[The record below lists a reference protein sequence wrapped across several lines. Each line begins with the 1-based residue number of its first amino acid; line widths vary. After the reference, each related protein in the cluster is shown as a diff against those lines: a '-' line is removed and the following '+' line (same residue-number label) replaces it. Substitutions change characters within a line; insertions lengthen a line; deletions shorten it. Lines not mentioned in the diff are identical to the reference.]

1 MKGNDMYRIE
11 ELITIASEKGA
22 SDVHLIAGL
31 PPKCRIDGLI
41 TNLTEET
48 LTHED
53 CEEYG
58 RSWRGKMYRRS
69 FIEAAGSQCC
79 HRGTAGSYQLFRQ
92 QGSLSARSG
101 FEQQHPAAR

>member
-58 RSWRGKMYRRS
+58 RQL
-69 FIEAAGSQCC
+69 AGEDVSECC
-79 HRGTAGSYQLFRQ
+79 HRGTPDPYQPVPPAGLIV
-92 QGSLSARSG
+92 GGTPA
-101 FEQQHPAAR
+101 FEQQHPTAR

>member
-58 RSWRGKMYRRS
+58 RQLAGKMYRRS
-69 FIEAAGSQCC
+69 FIEGSWISVLPSRDAGSVSTC
-79 HRGTAGSYQLFRQ
+79 
-92 QGSLSARSG
+92 SASRAHCRRHSG
-101 FEQQHPAAR
+101 F